1 MWILILTLTSTIS
14 QGGHAITAVPGFT
27 SEKSCMVAANA
38 WVAETRDARASAYA
52 RALCVK
58 A

>member
-1 MWILILTLTSTIS
+1 MFILILTLLGTSYHS
-14 QGGHAITAVPGFT
+14 GHAITAVPGFT
-27 SEKSCMVAANA
+27 SEASCMQAARE
-38 WVAETRDARASAYA
+38 WVKHSDGAAPIL